1 MKYTKKDLGSYNLHL
16 INTNHLKTITIKV
29 VFHTPIKKEE
39 IMKRIILSDILL
51 QSTKKYNSKR
61 LLTIEAEELYAAS
74 IGISSQR
81 MGNYIHTS
89 FILEVLQDKYTEE
102 GNLEK
107 SIEFLKEIIFNPDI
121 TEKAFQKDKLDL
133 SKYNSVVAIQSL
145 KEDASNYS
153 AIRLLEAY
161 DKDSPI
167 SYRMTGYIEDLEKID
182 EKNLTDT
189 YQAMI
194 ENDYVD
200 IYVAGD
206 FEEKEMVALIK
217 HYFKLKKI
225 KKQKENY
232 FLAYK
237 KIRHRK
243 LIAKETIENSQSKLV
258 IACPY
263 KKLSDYERDYALV
276 LANIIFGGGT
286 DSTLFKNVRE
296 KHSLCYS
303 IYSTVHKLDNL
314 MIIAAGI
321 DRNNFRK
328 TVDLITKNLNE
339 MKKGHFTEKDIETA
353 KEFYNSSLL
362 EIDENASR
370 LISEA
375 MAEDILGMDSV
386 EGRME
391 RMNSVK
397 KADIIKV
404 CKKIG
409 IDTVFLL
416 EGVKNEDN

>member
-1 MKYTKKDLGSYNLHL
+1 M
-16 INTNHLKTITIKV
+16 
-29 VFHTPIKKEE
+29 
-39 IMKRIILSDILL
+39 
-51 QSTKKYNSKR
+51 
-61 LLTIEAEELYAAS
+61 
-74 IGISSQR
+74 
-81 MGNYIHTS
+81 
-89 FILEVLQDKYTEE
+89 
-102 GNLEK
+102 
-107 SIEFLKEIIFNPDI
+107 
-121 TEKAFQKDKLDL
+121 
-133 SKYNSVVAIQSL
+133 AIQSL

-232 FLAYK
+232 FLPYK

-286 DSTLFKNVRE
+286 DSKLFKNVRE

>member
-16 INTNHLKTITIKV
+16 IHTNRLKTITIKV

-74 IGISSQR
+74 VGISSQR

-107 SIEFLKEIIFNPDI
+107 SIEFLKEIIFHPDI
-121 TEKAFQKDKLDL
+121 NEKKFQKEKLDL

-167 SYRMTGYIEDLEKID
+167 SYRMVGYIEDLEKID
-182 EKNLTDT
+182 EKNLTET
-189 YQAMI
+189 YQKMI

-200 IYVAGD
+200 IFIAGD
-206 FEEKEMVALIK
+206 LDKKEMISLIK

-232 FLAYK
+232 FLPNK
-237 KIRHRK
+237 KMRHRK
-243 LIAKETIENSQSKLV
+243 LIAKETIDNTQSKLA

-263 KKLSDYERDYALV
+263 KKLSAYERDYALV

-286 DSTLFKNVRE
+286 DSKLFKNVRE

-303 IYSTVHKLDNL
+303 IHSTIHKLDN
-314 MIIAAGI
+314 MMFITAGI

-328 TVDLITKNLNE
+328 TVDLITKNLND
-339 MKKGHFTEKDIETA
+339 MKKGNFTSKDIETA

-362 EIDENASR
+362 EIDENATR
-370 LISEA
+370 MISEA

-397 KADIIKV
+397 KADIVKV

-416 EGVKNEDN
+416 EGVKHEDN